1 MLLIFSVGYHQPVL
15 GDKRFMSITQVAWE
29 RWKVLGEA
37 FGDFQGRLF
46 AVLFYFTIFA
56 PFALGV
62 RLFSDPLHVRTPQTK
77 WVEREPVSS
86 TLDDAR
92 QQF

>member
-1 MLLIFSVGYHQPVL
+1 
-15 GDKRFMSITQVAWE
+15 MSITQLAWE
-29 RWKVLGEA
+29 RWKILGEA

-62 RLFSDPLHVRTPQTK
+62 RLFSDPLRIRTAPAQ
-77 WVEREPVSS
+77 WVEREPVGH